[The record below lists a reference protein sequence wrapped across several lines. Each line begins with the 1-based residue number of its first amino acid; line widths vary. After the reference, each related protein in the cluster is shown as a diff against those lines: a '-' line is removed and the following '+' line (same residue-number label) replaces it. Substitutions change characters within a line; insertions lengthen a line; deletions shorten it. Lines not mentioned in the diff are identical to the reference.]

1 MRYSMAS
8 SSMSHTLGNA
18 TAFINNY
25 LISLFPKGYF
35 KTNYINSS
43 IAYKDFATYN
53 NNRKQFIKKNKPML
67 LIRPRFD
74 IQEQFELGMNNTLFA
89 NRLFNSM
96 NEDMSTGNL
105 QAFIYDPDNN
115 RQVSFLLNAFRV
127 HFDVSLVVETYMEQL
142 NLVNYFRN
150 RVIIDRWFDMVV
162 DLESFISRDIMY
174 LLAQDAGY
182 GDIINDSSKLGDFL
196 SYVNNNSHYPVTVKY
211 RNASGRN
218 EFFRYHPS
226 HMNILISSLSMD
238 DGNKKNQVTDD
249 FVINFTVTAEF
260 NTAGLYVL
268 TAEND
273 ELFDNYTP
281 SGDGITEDT
290 EIVPIITPQKVF
302 TNRTLPNGWQIY
314 TVPQFE
320 LDNDLH
326 PYPLDFSVLLNT
338 SLNEAVKYHRDHG
351 IPLETFMHIDVTKND
366 RTMEMDR
373 GEYKIDWDSL
383 KIYVYNRNLSANY
396 RLILSVNTLYLNDL
410 LADIV
415 NFKEEK

>member
-8 SSMSHTLGNA
+8 SSMSHTLGNV
-18 TAFINNY
+18 TSFVNNY
-25 LISLFPKGYF
+25 LIGLFPKNYF

-74 IQEQFELGMNNTLFA
+74 ISEQFELGINNTLFA

-105 QAFIYDPDNN
+105 QPFIHDPDNN

-238 DGNKKNQVTDD
+238 DGNKKNQITDD
-249 FVINFTVTAEF
+249 YVINFTVSAEF

-290 EIVPIITPQKVF
+290 EIVPIVTPQKVF

-320 LDNDLH
+320 IDNDLH

-338 SLNEAVKYHRDHG
+338 SLNEAIKYHRNNG

-373 GEYKIDWDSL
+373 GEYKIDWDNLS
-383 KIYVYNRNLSANY
+383 IYVYNRNLAANY

-410 LADIV
+410 LSDIV
-415 NFKEEK
+415 HFKEEK